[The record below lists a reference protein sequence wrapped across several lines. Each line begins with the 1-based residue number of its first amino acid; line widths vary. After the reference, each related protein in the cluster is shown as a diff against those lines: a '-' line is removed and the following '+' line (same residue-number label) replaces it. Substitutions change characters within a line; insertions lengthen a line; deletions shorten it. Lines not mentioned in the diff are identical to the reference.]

1 MRRVAYALVMIVACA
16 VPAAHAADPRYPDWP
31 CVQAKVPELSP
42 AAVWAGPPIDDAAKA
57 WANDPKIKDL
67 VPRLAARRVPIEDAQ
82 KSIAE
87 FMTGS
92 AAERAEKGK
101 LLFSGVFERLNAERG
116 EVMTGIERLARRQ
129 KDMADKIRENVIELH
144 KLQDMPAPEP
154 AKLEEL
160 SRQVEWST
168 RIFEDRRKTVR
179 FVCEVPVL
187 IEQRLG
193 TLARA
198 IQQGME

>member
-1 MRRVAYALVMIVACA
+1 MKRAACA
-16 VPAAHAADPRYPDWP
+16 VVLLVALGFGSAQADPRYPDWP

-42 AAVWAGPPIDDAAKA
+42 AALWAGPPLDDAAKA
-57 WANDPKIKDL
+57 WAGDPKTRDL

-82 KSIAE
+82 KSIAD

-92 AAERAEKGK
+92 AAEREAKGK
-101 LLFSGVFERLNAERG
+101 LLFAGVFERLNAERG
-116 EVMTGIERLARRQ
+116 EVMTGIERLARKQ
-129 KDMADKIRENVIELH
+129 KDMADKIRESIIELH
-144 KLQDMPAPEP
+144 KVQDMPAPEQ

-193 TLARA
+193 ALARA

>member
-1 MRRVAYALVMIVACA
+1 MTRVVYALVMIVAFA
-16 VPAAHAADPRYPDWP
+16 ASAAHAADPRYPDWP
-31 CVQAKVPELSP
+31 CVQAKVPDLSP
-42 AAVWAGPPIDDAAKA
+42 AALWAGPPLDEAAKA
-57 WANDPKIKDL
+57 WANDPAIKDL

-82 KSIAE
+82 KLIADV
-87 FMTGS
+87 MTGS
-92 AAERAEKGK
+92 AAERETKGK
-101 LLFSGVFERLNAERG
+101 LLFAGVFERLNAERG
-116 EVMTGIERLARRQ
+116 EVMRGIERLARRQ
-129 KDMADKIRENVIELH
+129 KDMADKIRESVIELH
-144 KLQDMPAPEP
+144 RIQDLPAPEP

-193 TLARA
+193 ALARA

>member
-1 MRRVAYALVMIVACA
+1 MIVAFA
-16 VPAAHAADPRYPDWP
+16 VSAAHAADPRYPDWP

-42 AAVWAGPPIDDAAKA
+42 AALWAGPPLDDAAKA
-57 WANDPKIKDL
+57 WGNDPKIKDL
-67 VPRLAARRVPIEDAQ
+67 VARLAARRVPIEDAQ
-82 KSIAE
+82 KLIAD

-92 AAERAEKGK
+92 ASEREVKGTR
-101 LLFSGVFERLNAERG
+101 LFAGVFERLNTERE
-116 EVMTGIERLARRQ
+116 EVMAGIERLARRQ
-129 KDMADKIRENVIELH
+129 KDMADKIRENVFELH
-144 KLQDMPAPEP
+144 KIQDTASPEP
-154 AKLEEL
+154 ARLEEL

-193 TLARA
+193 ALARA

>member
-1 MRRVAYALVMIVACA
+1 MIVACA
-16 VPAAHAADPRYPDWP
+16 VPAAHATDPRYPDWP

>member
-1 MRRVAYALVMIVACA
+1 MRRVVYALVVIVAL
-16 VPAAHAADPRYPDWP
+16 VSAAHAADPRYPDWP

-42 AAVWAGPPIDDAAKA
+42 AALWAGPPLDDAVKA

-101 LLFSGVFERLNAERG
+101 LLFAGVFERLNAERG

-129 KDMADKIRENVIELH
+129 KDMADKIRESVIELH
-144 KLQDMPAPEP
+144 RIQDMPAPEP
-154 AKLEEL
+154 VKLDEL

-179 FVCEVPVL
+179 FVCGVPVL

>member
-1 MRRVAYALVMIVACA
+1 MRRVVYALVMSVAFS
-16 VPAAHAADPRYPDWP
+16 AAHAADSRYPDWP

-42 AAVWAGPPIDDAAKA
+42 AALWAGPPLDDAAKT

-67 VPRLAARRVPIEDAQ
+67 VPRLAARRVPIDDAQ
-82 KSIAE
+82 KLIAD

-92 AAERAEKGK
+92 AAERETKGK
-101 LLFSGVFERLNAERG
+101 LLFAGVFERLNAERG

-129 KDMADKIRENVIELH
+129 KDMADKIRESVVELH
-144 KLQDMPAPEP
+144 RIQDMPAPEQV
-154 AKLEEL
+154 KLDEL

>member
-1 MRRVAYALVMIVACA
+1 MKRAACA
-16 VPAAHAADPRYPDWP
+16 VVLLMFSFGAAEAADPRYPDWP

-42 AAVWAGPPIDDAAKA
+42 AALWAGPPLDDAAKA
-57 WANDPKIKDL
+57 WANDPKTRDL

-82 KSIAE
+82 KSIAD

-92 AAERAEKGK
+92 AAEREAKGK
-101 LLFSGVFERLNAERG
+101 LLFAGVFERLNAERG
-116 EVMTGIERLARRQ
+116 EVMTGIERLARKQ
-129 KDMADKIRENVIELH
+129 KDMADKIRESVIALH
-144 KLQDMPAPEP
+144 KVQDMPAPEQ

-193 TLARA
+193 ALARA

>member
-1 MRRVAYALVMIVACA
+1 MRRVAYAVAMLAMSGLGSAC
-16 VPAAHAADPRYPDWP
+16 AADPRYPDWP

-42 AAVWAGPPIDDAAKA
+42 AALWAGPPLDDAAKA
-57 WANDPKIKDL
+57 WANDAKIKDL
-67 VPRLAARRVPIEDAQ
+67 VSRLAARRVPIEDAQ
-82 KSIAE
+82 KLIADV
-87 FMTGS
+87 MTGS
-92 AAERAEKGK
+92 ASEREAKGK
-101 LLFSGVFERLNAERG
+101 MLFAGVFDRLNVERS

-129 KDMADKIRENVIELH
+129 KDMADKIRENVLELR
-144 KLQDMPAPEP
+144 KVQDMPAPEQT
-154 AKLEEL
+154 KLDEL
-160 SRQVEWST
+160 SHQVEWST

-193 TLARA
+193 ALARA

>member
-1 MRRVAYALVMIVACA
+1 MRRVAYALVTIVAFVVSA
-16 VPAAHAADPRYPDWP
+16 EAADSRYLDWP

-42 AAVWAGPPIDDAAKA
+42 AALWVGPPLDDAKA
-57 WANDPKIKDL
+57 WANDPAIKDL
-67 VPRLAARRVPIEDAQ
+67 VARLAARRVPIEDAQ
-82 KSIAE
+82 KLIAD

-92 AAERAEKGK
+92 AAEREAKGK
-101 LLFSGVFERLNAERG
+101 LLFAGAFERLNAERG

-129 KDMADKIRENVIELH
+129 KDMADKIRESVIELH
-144 KLQDMPAPEP
+144 TIQDMPSPEP
-154 AKLEEL
+154 AKLDEL

>member
-1 MRRVAYALVMIVACA
+1 MRRVVYALVTIVAFA
-16 VPAAHAADPRYPDWP
+16 APAARAADPRYPDWP

-42 AAVWAGPPIDDAAKA
+42 AALWAGPPLDDAAKA

-92 AAERAEKGK
+92 AAEREAKGK
-101 LLFSGVFERLNAERG
+101 LLFAGVFERLNAERG

-129 KDMADKIRENVIELH
+129 KDMADKIRESVIELH
-144 KLQDMPAPEP
+144 KIQDMPAPEQ
-154 AKLEEL
+154 AKLDDL

-193 TLARA
+193 ALARS